1 MTAASISAI
10 APAHDF
16 LALTLAGNPPLT
28 ERLRTEHFIAT
39 YIAEGIL
46 QIEPLAVTQQD
57 IVLSSGIHGNETA
70 PIELCNQLIQ
80 QIFNGELLPKQRLL
94 FIFGNPP
101 AMRAATR
108 FIEENLNRLFCGS
121 FADKP
126 MNFERARAAVLEQA
140 LVDFFAFEATDTTP
154 RQRIHWDL
162 HTAIRGSKH
171 EKFAVCPYQPE
182 RGYQRAALAPLA
194 SAGIEAF
201 LFNHAPAFTFSYH
214 SSHTFGADAFT
225 VELGKV
231 HKFGEND
238 LTRLDKLAEVLR
250 LLITS
255 TSISEDN
262 ALQQATFYQVKRVVN
277 REVADFSFPFADS
290 TPNFTQFS
298 KGEIIAKNG
307 KKSIFCDETGEAVVF
322 PNAKVAIG
330 QRAALF
336 VVPVALE
343 NVCM

>member
-1 MTAASISAI
+1 MTAASFPEL

-16 LALTLAGNPPLT
+16 LALTLAGQAPLT
-28 ERLRTEHFIAT
+28 QQLRSEHFSAS
-39 YIAEGIL
+39 YIAEGVV
-46 QIEPLAVTQQD
+46 QIEPHVTSQTD

-70 PIELCNQLIQ
+70 PIELCNQLLQ
-80 QIFNGELLPKQRLL
+80 QIFTGEIIPKARLL
-94 FIFGNPP
+94 FIFGNPA

-108 FIEENLNRLFCGS
+108 FIDENLNRLFCGS
-121 FADKP
+121 FADKAT
-126 MNFERARAAVLEQA
+126 NLERSRAEVLEHA
-140 LVDFFAFEATDTTP
+140 LVNFFQDN
-154 RQRIHWDL
+154 QRHRLHWDL
-162 HTAIRGSKH
+162 HTAIRASQH
-171 EKFAVCPYQPE
+171 EKFAVCPYQPK
-182 RGYQRAALAPLA
+182 RGYQQATLAPLA

-231 HKFGEND
+231 HPFGEND
-238 LTRLDKLAEVLR
+238 LTQLDKLANVLR
-250 LLITS
+250 SLITA
-255 TSISEDN
+255 TPIMADN
-262 ALQQATFYQVKRVVN
+262 ELQQAKFYQVKRVVN
-277 REVADFSFPFADS
+277 RDVDDFSFPFADD

-307 KKSIFCDETGEAVVF
+307 EKSIFCDETGEAVVF